1 MAKPSQ
7 FQVFFD
13 GDCPL
18 CKREIDWLKKRDR
31 EHQIEFIDIAGPLFD
46 ASIYG
51 KTYDEL
57 MAEIHGR
64 TSDGQWVIGVEVF
77 RHLYQAAGFNLPVR
91 LSRLPIVRTGLDL
104 GYRVFARYRTRI
116 TGRCKTGAC
125 HVDSKQIQNSS
136 HDINSERLAK
146 ETTT

>member
-18 CKREIDWLKKRDR
+18 CKREIDWLKKRDKDR
-31 EHQIEFIDIAGPLFD
+31 QIDFVDIAAPQFD
-46 ASIYG
+46 ASTLG

-91 LSRLPIVRTGLDL
+91 LSRLPLIRTGLDL

-116 TGRCKTGAC
+116 TGRCKTGTC
-125 HVDSKQIQNSS
+125 QVDPQQKHNSS
-136 HDINSERLAK
+136 QNINSEHLAK
-146 ETTT
+146 ETST

>member
-1 MAKPSQ
+1 MSNSGQ

-18 CKREIDWLKKRDR
+18 CKREIDWLRKRDK
-31 EHQIEFIDIAGPLFD
+31 HNQVEFIDIAGPSFD

-51 KTYDEL
+51 KTYEQL

-91 LSRLPIVRTGLDL
+91 LSRLPIIRTGLDL

-116 TGRCKTGAC
+116 TGRCTTGAC
-125 HVDSKQIQNSS
+125 HADSKQNKTSS
-136 HDINSERLAK
+136 EDISSDRLAK
-146 ETTT
+146 ESTT

>member
-18 CKREIDWLKKRDR
+18 CKREIDWLKKRDKDR
-31 EHQIEFIDIAGPLFD
+31 QIDFVDIASPQFD
-46 ASIYG
+46 ASTLG

-64 TSDGQWVIGVEVF
+64 TSDGQWVIGVEVV

-91 LSRLPIVRTGLDL
+91 LSRLPLIRTGLDL

-116 TGRCKTGAC
+116 TGRCKTGTC
-125 HVDSKQIQNSS
+125 QVDRQQKHNSS
-136 HDINSERLAK
+136 KTINSEHLAK
-146 ETTT
+146 ETST